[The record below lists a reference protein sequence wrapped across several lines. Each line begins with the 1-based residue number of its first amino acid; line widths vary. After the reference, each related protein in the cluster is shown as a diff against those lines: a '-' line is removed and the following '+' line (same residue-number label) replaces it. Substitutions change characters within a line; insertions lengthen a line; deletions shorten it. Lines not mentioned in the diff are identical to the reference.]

1 MARLPIR
8 PQGGLPVNLRDGFLR
23 LFSWVTRNLSFG
35 SVYARLVLLLIFVL
49 APSLTFLVWTNS
61 AYHAQVTNRARNDLV
76 RQAHFVVTEETDVV
90 ENTRKLLSLLSPIVV
105 ERRGGFGEA
114 DRLFRQIVAKYSQ
127 YLNIGFATP
136 DGNVAASAL
145 ALSHPVN
152 IADRDYF
159 RRARQTRQLAIG
171 IFQTGRITGLN
182 SINLGYPV
190 IDENNRVVGVL
201 FAAIDLNWLNW
212 STSQIMP
219 ELPRGSSMMEIDS
232 HGVVLVR
239 WPEPGVFVGTS
250 IASSA
255 LFRSMVAQHDGIV
268 RSPGVDGRE
277 HLYAF
282 TSIESTLFSGTIY
295 IAVGTPM
302 NGLTASAGAA
312 VYSTVRNAALLILMA
327 FVFFWAGAELLILRQ
342 IKVLLRI
349 SNQLRKGDFSA
360 RTHLPYRGEIGEL
373 ARALDMTAEAIE
385 DHVARQKR
393 TEEQLRES
401 ERRYREFADFLP
413 QVVFEIDLSGNITY
427 VNRFAS
433 TMFGYVAED
442 LPDGRA
448 NVLAMLIPE
457 ERMRAR
463 ANLEKVAS
471 GQAPASE
478 EFTGLRR
485 DGTTFPI
492 VLYSSPV
499 LKEGKA
505 IGLRGLVIDLTDL
518 KAAERELRESEQRL
532 RQFQKIEAI
541 GQLAGGVAHDFNNLL
556 TAVQGYVQLARTEV
570 AEGTT
575 AASYLDRIRDIGKR
589 GAQLTN
595 QLLLFS
601 RRAPMKFAPVNLN
614 HTVQGVI
621 RILDPLL
628 GARFAIRENLD
639 PSLNAVDADEGNLE
653 QVLMNLI
660 LNARD
665 VMPAGGSISIS
676 TRNIEL
682 DPANDQAPSQ
692 RGVAVTVP
700 LETGRSGSFIA
711 IAVRDSGA
719 GMAQWV
725 IDRLFEPFFTTKGR
739 GEGSGLGLSVVY
751 GIVKEHRGWIEVST
765 SPGEGSCFEVFL
777 PAIVSR
783 AVPDAENPRRQ
794 AAAFGHGE
802 RVLVVE
808 DEADILYF
816 LEAALSANG
825 YLVTSAGNAERALEL
840 FGTGGGAF
848 DMVLSDVALVAMDG
862 VELVAE
868 LRRRRPDLPCVLT
881 SGFLGDQSR
890 LHPVEGGGFRFLQ
903 KPFSV
908 EELLSAVAAAKRE
921 GRSPDAR
928 P

>member
-1 MARLPIR
+1 M
-8 PQGGLPVNLRDGFLR
+8 
-23 LFSWVTRNLSFG
+23 RNLSFG

-61 AYHAQVTNRARNDLV
+61 AYHAQIANRARQDLV
-76 RQAHFVVTEETDVV
+76 RQAHFVVTEEADVID
-90 ENTRKLLSLLSPIVV
+90 NARKLLALLSQIMV
-105 ERRGGFGEA
+105 ERRNGFGET
-114 DRLFRQIVAKYSQ
+114 DRLFRQTVARYSQ
-127 YLNIGFATP
+127 YLNIGFATT
-136 DGNVAASAL
+136 DGHVAASAV
-145 ALSHPVN
+145 AVSHPVN

-159 RRARQTRQLAIG
+159 RRTVETRRLSIG
-171 IFQTGRITGLN
+171 VFQTGRITGLK

-190 IDENNRVVGVL
+190 IDENGDVLGVL

-212 STSQIMP
+212 STSQMTP
-219 ELPRGSSMMEIDS
+219 ELLQGSTMMEVDS
-232 HGVVLVR
+232 RGAVLVR
-239 WPEPGVFVGTS
+239 WPEPGVWVGRS

-255 LFRSMVAQHDGIV
+255 LFRSMLAQRSGLV
-268 RSPGVDGRE
+268 RSAGLAGGE
-277 HLYAF
+277 QLYAF
-282 TSIESTLFSGTIY
+282 TSLQSTLFSGTIY
-295 IAVGTPM
+295 IAVGTPVS
-302 NGLTASAGAA
+302 GLAASAGAG
-312 VYSTVRNAALLILMA
+312 VYSTVRNVALLALIA
-327 FVFFWAGAELLILRQ
+327 FVFFWTGAELLILRQ
-342 IKVLLRI
+342 LKVLLRI
-349 SNQLRKGDFSA
+349 SHQLRSGDFSA
-360 RTHLPYRGEIGEL
+360 RTHLPYRGEIGGL

-385 DHVARQKR
+385 EHATRQKR

-413 QVVFEIDLSGNITY
+413 QVVFEIDLAGNITY

-433 TMFGYVAED
+433 TMFGYMAED
-442 LPDGRA
+442 LPAGGV
-448 NVLAMLIPE
+448 NVLAMLVPE
-457 ERMRAR
+457 ERTRAR
-463 ANLEKVAS
+463 GTIERVAQ
-471 GQAPASE
+471 GRAPASE
-478 EFTGLRR
+478 EYTGLRK

-492 VLYSSPV
+492 ALYSSPV
-499 LKEGKA
+499 LAEGRA

-556 TAVQGYVQLARTEV
+556 TAVQGYVQLARMEI

-575 AASYLDRIRDIGKR
+575 TAAYLDRIRDIGKR

-614 HTVQGVI
+614 HTIRGVI

-628 GARFAIRENLD
+628 GARIAIREELD
-639 PSLNAVDADEGNLE
+639 PALNAVEADEGNME

-665 VMPAGGSISIS
+665 AMPAGGIISIS

-682 DPANDQAPSQ
+682 DPADECAPSE
-692 RGVAVTVP
+692 RGVVITVP
-700 LETGRSGSFIA
+700 LETGRRGSFIT
-711 IAVRDSGA
+711 IAVRDTGA
-719 GMAQWV
+719 GMPQWV

-765 SPGEGSCFEVFL
+765 APGEGSRFEFFL
-777 PAIVSR
+777 PASASPMEPETADLRGQV
-783 AVPDAENPRRQ
+783 
-794 AAAFGHGE
+794 AARGRGE

-808 DEADILYF
+808 DEADILRF
-816 LEAALSANG
+816 LETALSAHG
-825 YLVTSAGNAERALEL
+825 YQVTCAGNAERALEL
-840 FGTGGGAF
+840 FTAAGGF
-848 DMVLSDVALVAMDG
+848 DIVVSDVALVALDG

-881 SGFLGDQSR
+881 SGYLDDQSR
-890 LHPVEGGGFRFLQ
+890 LPPVEERGFRFLQ

-908 EELLSAVAAAKRE
+908 EELLLAIVAAQR
-921 GRSPDAR
+921 
-928 P
+928 